1 MNLATILAAINA
13 GVTLIPEG
21 AALVGELKGVF
32 NETDQAAIEKALADA
47 NAAADAQHEEAQ
59 SL

>member
-1 MNLATILAAINA
+1 MNLATVLAAINA

-21 AALVGELKGVF
+21 AQLVTELKSLFG
-32 NETDQAAIEKALADA
+32 EQDQAQIDAALASST
-47 NAAADAQHEEAQ
+47 AAADAQHQEAQ